1 MANPDKSSDAREE
14 QPENISYMPCTFEV
28 SKEDKSREVRDE
40 QSENILPIPVT
51 FEVSNEE
58 RSREARDEQ
67 PENISLMF
75 VTLDVS
81 RAERS
86 TDLSDEQ
93 LQNISPMSVTL
104 DVSSPERSADV
115 KLRQAANILAVVF
128 ALTPWRI
135 LTVVNELLL
144 QGPPSEEYHL
154 ASSPDVEPDLGL
166 IVRHPL
172 ESIIHWQVP
181 HSVQSTIGAPESL
194 AACMATLLSSG
205 APSSSA
211 PSFST
216 ASSRLAS
223 ELLAARALSIGS
235 ASPPSPS
242 SDTWAASVGSLESP
256 LLPPALFQQA
266 SAGRGI
272 WPEQQPETT

>member
-28 SKEDKSREVRDE
+28 SKEDRSREVRDE

-58 RSREARDEQ
+58 RSREARDEQPENIPRMPPAENEPSFTFDVSNDERSSFASFEQ

-166 IVRHPL
+166 IVGCAFIFSAVILPRQFR
-172 ESIIHWQVP
+172 I
-181 HSVQSTIGAPESL
+181 SVGAVCSESTISRVSTSAL
-194 AACMATLLSSG
+194 AFIRHLGCVGWLTRIPRFFRLRFFGRHQRAERYSQNSS
-205 APSSSA
+205 
-211 PSFST
+211 
-216 ASSRLAS
+216 
-223 ELLAARALSIGS
+223 
-235 ASPPSPS
+235 
-242 SDTWAASVGSLESP
+242 
-256 LLPPALFQQA
+256 QK
-266 SAGRGI
+266 
-272 WPEQQPETT
+272 

>member
-28 SKEDKSREVRDE
+28 SKEDRSREVRDE

-58 RSREARDEQ
+58 RSREARDEQPENIPRMPPAENEPSFTFDVSNDERSSFASFEQ

-211 PSFST
+211 P
-216 ASSRLAS
+216 
-223 ELLAARALSIGS
+223 
-235 ASPPSPS
+235 
-242 SDTWAASVGSLESP
+242 
-256 LLPPALFQQA
+256 
-266 SAGRGI
+266 
-272 WPEQQPETT
+272 